1 MIILIIDNQSF
12 CFVLYSVL
20 YSIIIIVIMSH
31 VTFYIKADKS
41 SSDEELTFLNDKYSN
56 HSVGHKGDAGL
67 DLYCPRSQN
76 ITAGTTSNKINLGI
90 NCELMDEFGNNLP
103 YLLMP
108 RSSTGSKTPLRM
120 SNSLGLIDA
129 GYRGPICACVD
140 NVSNLNIIAINSFE
154 LKLLKISIMYMFFL
168 LLVCVITFIDD
179 ISKIIFYFFIS
190 VFFVVYI
197 ERYIE
202 KTDFNEF
209 ICSTDYIINQ
219 GDRMFQL
226 VPLIECKSIK
236 CKVVKELSDTSRG
249 EGGFGST
256 GQNDMKTN
264 DENQEQG
271 QENTES
277 ESQSETKKDQ

>member
-1 MIILIIDNQSF
+1 
-12 CFVLYSVL
+12 
-20 YSIIIIVIMSH
+20 MSH

-41 SSDEELTFLNDKYSN
+41 SSEEEIKFLNDKYSN
-56 HSVGHKGDAGL
+56 HSVGNKGDAGL
-67 DLYCPRSQN
+67 DLYCPRSKN

-140 NVSNLNIIAINSFE
+140 NVSNLNLISLNSFE
-154 LKLLKISIMYMFFL
+154 LKLLKICFTYIFILCLICLMSIFDE
-168 LLVCVITFIDD
+168 V
-179 ISKIIFYFFIS
+179 SKIIFYFFIS
-190 VFFVVYI
+190 VFFVIYI

-202 KTDFNEF
+202 NINYDNFLCKTDFL
-209 ICSTDYIINQ
+209 INQ
-219 GDRMFQL
+219 GDRLFQL

-236 CKVVKELSDTSRG
+236 CKVVEELSDSARG

-264 DENQEQG
+264 DENQDQDQG
-271 QENTES
+271 QEKSEPVSES
-277 ESQSETKKDQ
+277 ESKKDQ

>member
-1 MIILIIDNQSF
+1 
-12 CFVLYSVL
+12 
-20 YSIIIIVIMSH
+20 MSH

-41 SSDEELTFLNDKYSN
+41 SSDEEINFLNDKYSN

-140 NVSNLNIIAINSFE
+140 NVSNLNLIAINSFE
-154 LKLLKISIMYMFFL
+154 LKLLKVCFTYLFFL
-168 LLVCVITFIDD
+168 LLICMMSTFHEV
-179 ISKIIFYFFIS
+179 SKILFYFLIT
-190 VFFVVYI
+190 VFLVIYI

-202 KTDFNEF
+202 KIDYNDFLCKTDFL
-209 ICSTDYIINQ
+209 INQ

-236 CKVVKELSDTSRG
+236 CKVVEELSDTTRG

-277 ESQSETKKDQ
+277 VSESDSESETKKDQ

>member
-1 MIILIIDNQSF
+1 
-12 CFVLYSVL
+12 
-20 YSIIIIVIMSH
+20 MSH

-41 SSDEELTFLNDKYSN
+41 SSEEEIKFLNDKYSN
-56 HSVGHKGDAGL
+56 HSVGNKGDAGL
-67 DLYCPRSQN
+67 DLYCPRSKN
-76 ITAGTTSNKINLGI
+76 ITSGTTSNKINLGI
-90 NCELMDEFGNNLP
+90 NCELMDDFGNNLP

-140 NVSNLNIIAINSFE
+140 NVSNLNLIYLNSFE
-154 LKLLKISIMYMFFL
+154 LKLLKICFTYIFIL
-168 LLVCVITFIDD
+168 LLVCMMSTFNEV
-179 ISKIIFYFFIS
+179 SKIIFYFLIS
-190 VFFVVYI
+190 IFFVIYI

-202 KTDFNEF
+202 NINYDNFLCKTDFL
-209 ICSTDYIINQ
+209 INQ
-219 GDRMFQL
+219 GDRLFQL

-236 CKVVKELSDTSRG
+236 CKVVEELSDSARG

-264 DENQEQG
+264 DENQNQDQG
-271 QENTES
+271 QEKS
-277 ESQSETKKDQ
+277 ESVYVSDSESDTKKDQ